1 MIRRHA
7 ARRPA
12 RRGAIL
18 LIVLTM
24 LALFAVIGLSFVL
37 YSESEATAARIHKD
51 RLSTPSDDL
60 PPDPNAVAGTFL
72 GQLIYPVPDAGDA
85 TLSGLRG
92 HELARLM
99 YGFRDGSPN
108 DVAYNG
114 VGMFS
119 EVPAPAVPGITNRT
133 EVVNFSYRPGSPL
146 FDPEHTGYRQ
156 DNTPAAGTPAA
167 GQALSGAFVG
177 KNAGYTYP
185 DRNNMAVAVANPN
198 TGEVIVPSFLR
209 RRMFNTTQAN
219 LDLRIAPPGTNG
231 VAAASDDWLIPNG
244 RYKIIRPRPADHSA
258 DFPYPPMNPDGTY
271 TGDVQNL
278 IYASGRQKN
287 DSIWI
292 DANLP
297 VVRWRGKNI
306 KPLIAPLV
314 LPLDGRVNLN
324 VAGNLKNAGT
334 AHGSGMGF
342 GAWEIDPTTILGGV
356 PNLTTVVN
364 ARFNGATT
372 PPPPAGS
379 TLAAKLFQPDAT
391 NFTDPTKQT
400 PPADYAKIDFDGAL
414 PPGPPPPDGPLTLP
428 TLMNAQPT
436 YPARFQ
442 SADAGE
448 VTNHP
453 SLWNPFQ
460 WPQFP
465 TAPGARQFP
474 FGDLRQTAGRYSDR
488 AGKYGAPVLG
498 QGAFAN
504 IFGSGAGSGPFVPT
518 AAGDPNRIAAVRRAL
533 ATTISNSV
541 SRPGFAPNFGM
552 QATPPTLDLAAGS
565 VGPPVLAVG
574 GVPTLPQ
581 FDATAAGAAAWGV
594 TGAWGSDAA
603 ANVGRSVRAAFGAV
617 DLNRPLVDYR
627 DPTTRPAAIAA
638 ATPWPLNA
646 TTVTA
651 AQYDLARA
659 DRQAFARDIFNRLV
673 IATGAAAT
681 IDATTG
687 VMTLDPA
694 VIAGTPQFNALRWL
708 AQLAANIVDQIDAD
722 DVSTVFVWRPTT
734 PGAPLAEL
742 NDAANYAAGQVN
754 DRVVFGVEKPR
765 LVINETYAEIAN
777 AQADAAA
784 DPATAKFEVRF
795 FVELLNPGAD
805 ITDPANPLYFDQ
817 TAPGAAPLRY
827 TAPAPISCYK
837 LQIYRDGDTV
847 RTDLGTPG
855 NVLGVPPAT
864 SLAELKCDVDFTNN
878 IVAPGAGAAL
888 ADRVEANNGQF
899 QAGAA
904 AARNGFCVVG
914 PELSQAAADKDAI
927 MFVPNVAAEPFNKM
941 IQKQATAPAGQRMF
955 YTDVAPAP
963 TAAVAPAWPT
973 TLAQLT
979 ANVLPYLN
987 TRKHAV
993 LLQRLACPYQ
1003 PAGPTNP
1010 YITVDY
1016 TSRVEVHDAVNA
1028 TTDMPAPSRPV
1039 KPMTHM
1045 AWSVA
1050 RSQPMTGDEGAPAT
1064 LMTDAL
1070 TTTLTRRTETLP
1082 APAAGSPP
1090 QHSFFRHNSQMAA
1103 VPAGSDANLVLPFE
1117 WFPHF
1122 DRKLVNPVE
1131 LLHTATVP
1139 PHLLT
1144 HRFAIPQAPAPTPPA
1159 FHRHDLQ
1166 HAPVGADPAGALFTA
1181 NSPAYRLFDGLAVK
1195 PWGHALP
1202 LGGRVPGKVNI
1213 NMLWDQDPATGR
1225 SAVFDAL
1232 FLAGNPAAVPPG
1244 NRFTAADL
1252 TAIWN
1257 ALKATRSPSGTFPT
1271 VGTTVHE
1278 DAAGTDRPFRTP
1290 GSPVFAAGGSL
1301 IAATDIQDTIFRNRN
1316 AADPD
1321 TVTRSLFQRL
1331 PDPTNLHPY
1340 QSWEPLR
1347 KAFNNLT
1354 TTTDC
1359 YLVVFTIGYFEVKN
1373 NPPYGLGNPTQLGRE
1388 VFNTVPGDMR
1398 AKYVGVVDR
1407 TVLGVDNGGGS
1418 FPGTPWFSELAETAP
1433 AGATTLKFPASP
1445 GSVAGQVTVFADG
1458 VATPVGP
1465 GTVLRLG
1472 TGDAANGGDGEWVT
1486 LAGAPAIAFDPAT
1499 GLATVT
1505 TTAATTRPHA
1515 AGSPVGNIYLKNPGP
1530 QPAFNPF
1537 DPKSKGVLPFFAK
1550 VEPHLP

>member
-51 RLSTPSDDL
+51 GRNTPSDDL
-60 PPDPNAVAGTFL
+60 PPDPNAVAGEFL
-72 GQLIYPVPDAGDA
+72 GQLIYPVPDTGDA
-85 TLSGLRG
+85 LLSGFRG

-99 YGFRDGSPN
+99 YGYRDGSPN

-114 VGMFS
+114 VGLFNES
-119 EVPAPAVPGITNRT
+119 LALPAGALPRPQVLNYSWQFDRITAANSR
-133 EVVNFSYRPGSPL
+133 VV
-146 FDPEHTGYRQ
+146 DPEHSLSVRDATAAAAAI
-156 DNTPAAGTPAA
+156 PAATV
-167 GQALSGAFVG
+167 FVG

-185 DRNNMAVAVANPN
+185 DRNNAAVAVVNPN
-198 TGEVIVPSFLR
+198 TGEVIVPSFHRPGL
-209 RRMFNTTQAN
+209 FA
-219 LDLRIAPPGTNG
+219 LAPTNP
-231 VAAASDDWLIPNG
+231 DWTSANG
-244 RYKIIRPRPADHSA
+244 RFKLIRPRPADHSA
-258 DFPYPPMNPDGTY
+258 DFPLPPPNPDGTY

-324 VAGNLKNAGT
+324 VAGNQKNAGT
-334 AHGSGMGF
+334 AHASNMGF
-342 GAWEIDPTTILGGV
+342 GPWEIDPAAILGST
-356 PNLTTVVN
+356 PNLTTLVN
-364 ARFNGATT
+364 ARFNGVGT
-372 PPPPAGS
+372 PPPAG
-379 TLAAKLFQPDAT
+379 TAPPLTVKLFQADAA
-391 NFTDPTKQT
+391 NYTDPTRQT
-400 PPADYAKIDFDGAL
+400 PPADYARIDFDGVGAA
-414 PPGPPPPDGPLTLP
+414 GPLVLP
-428 TLMNAQPT
+428 TLMNSQPT
-436 YPARFQ
+436 YPVPGYE
-442 SADAGE
+442 SADAAE

-518 AAGDPNRIAAVRRAL
+518 AAADPNRLAAVRRAL
-533 ATTISNSV
+533 VTTISNSV

-552 QATPPTLDLAAGS
+552 QATPPTLDLAAGN
-565 VGPPVLAVG
+565 VGPPALTAV
-574 GVPTLPQ
+574 PQ
-581 FDATAAGAAAWGV
+581 FDATAAGAAAWG
-594 TGAWGSDAA
+594 TAGAWGTDAA

-627 DPTTRPAAIAA
+627 DPTTRPAAIAP

-673 IATGAAAT
+673 IATGAGAT

-687 VMTLDPA
+687 PTNGQMTLNA
-694 VIAGTPQFNALRWL
+694 GVVAGTPQFNALRWL

-722 DVSTVFVWRPTT
+722 DVSTVFVWNPTT
-734 PGAPLAEL
+734 PTPATPLLEL
-742 NDAANYAAGQVN
+742 NAAADYAAGQVN

-765 LVINETYAEIAN
+765 LVINETYAEVAN

-795 FVELLNPGAD
+795 FVELLNPGHD
-805 ITDPANPLYFDQ
+805 ITDPANPLYYDQ
-817 TAPGAAPLRY
+817 TAPGAVPLRF
-827 TAPAPISCYK
+827 PAGAGATTSCYK
-837 LQIYRDGDTV
+837 LQIYRNGTAV
-847 RTDLGTPG
+847 RTDLASPG

-864 SLAELKCDVDFTNN
+864 SLAELKCDVDFLPAGTTD
-878 IVAPGAGAAL
+878 PSAGAAL
-888 ADRVEANNGQF
+888 ADRVETNNGQF
-899 QAGAA
+899 QAGAGV
-904 AARNGFCVVG
+904 ARNGFCVVG
-914 PELSQAAADKDAI
+914 PELSQLPADKDPIA
-927 MFVPNVAAEPFNKM
+927 FFPNVAAEPFNKM
-941 IQKQATAPAGQRMF
+941 IQRKATAAAGQRMF
-955 YTDVAPAP
+955 YTDVAPVP

-987 TRKHAV
+987 TDKHAV

-1016 TSRVEVHDAVNA
+1016 TSRVEVHDAVNV
-1028 TTDMPAPSRPV
+1028 TTDMAPSRPG
-1039 KPMTHM
+1039 KPTPHT

-1050 RSQPMTGDEGAPAT
+1050 RVQPLAGDESDVAT
-1064 LMTDAL
+1064 AADYS
-1070 TTTLTRRTETLP
+1070 TTLTRRTTITNP
-1082 APAAGSPP
+1082 APAAGQPP
-1090 QHSFFRHNSQMAA
+1090 QNSFFRHNSQDSVTAPVA
-1103 VPAGSDANLVLPFE
+1103 PPGDANLVLPFE
-1117 WFPHF
+1117 WFTHL

-1144 HRFAIPQAPAPTPPA
+1144 HRFAVPQTPAATRPA

-1166 HAPVGADPAGALFTA
+1166 HPAAPVGADPIGALFTA

-1213 NMLWDQDPATGR
+1213 NMLWDQDPTTGR

-1232 FLAGNPAAVPPG
+1232 FLAGVPAAVPGG
-1244 NRFTAADL
+1244 NGFTTADL
-1252 TAIWN
+1252 DAIW
-1257 ALKATRSPSGTFPT
+1257 AGIKATRSPGAFPT
-1271 VGTTVHE
+1271 VGNTVHE
-1278 DAAGTDRPFRTP
+1278 TGVLTDDRPFRTP
-1290 GSPVFAAGGSL
+1290 GSPVFDAAGSL
-1301 IAATDIQDTIFRNRN
+1301 LAASDIRDTVFRNRV

-1321 TVTRSLFQRL
+1321 TVTRSLFQRS
-1331 PDPTNLHPY
+1331 TAVHPY

-1373 NPPYGLGNPTQLGRE
+1373 NPPYGLGNTPQLGRE
-1388 VFNTVPGDMR
+1388 VFSAVPGDMR

-1407 TVLGVDNGGGS
+1407 TALGVDNGGNPVPS
-1418 FPGTPWFSELAETAP
+1418 PWSSELAETIP
-1433 AGATTLKFPASP
+1433 VGTTLIKFPAAGKVTGPPDKALIAVGGTTVTIEP
-1445 GSVAGQVTVFADG
+1445 GSLV
-1458 VATPVGP
+1458 
-1465 GTVLRLG
+1465 RLG
-1472 TGDAANGGDGEWVT
+1472 TGDAAGGGDGEWVT
-1486 LAGAPAIAFDPAT
+1486 VPVTPSVVYDAPS
-1499 GLATVT
+1499 GVVT
-1505 TTAATTRPHA
+1505 MQVSATTRPHA
-1515 AGSPVGNIYLKNPGP
+1515 AGSPVSNIYLKNPGP
-1530 QPAFNPF
+1530 QPAFNPY
-1537 DPKSKGVLPFFAK
+1537 DPKWKGVLPFFAK
-1550 VEPHLP
+1550 VEPTLP